1 MGLLIIAAAFG
12 ILLFFTLVLK
22 KSLLLSSAIALVVS
36 LLLINLFFGFKLKNL
51 LQASMHGLLTAT
63 EISLLVFG
71 ALVFF
76 NYLKADKF
84 IQKFEGALHQFS
96 SNKLI
101 IVIFLALFFGSF
113 IEGVSGFGTPAM
125 IIAPLLLGLR
135 FPAYLAAALP
145 LLANTIPVIF
155 GASGTPIKVGYADL
169 PVEQVPIYAAM
180 LMLMPAMLLPL
191 AFKRFLEADD
201 LLAQDSNKIKSYWI
215 AMSAGLSFVIP
226 FIFFSY
232 IGPDFPSILAAVT
245 GLLCWLFLIK
255 TTGKSYATI
264 NRTSLTQFFHT
275 FKPYLF
281 IAALL
286 IVGKLFL
293 GSAKLNVKWIAIGL
307 QKNIPLFQ
315 PGLFFILGLLILYS
329 FTKNR
334 SSISLKNVFKQ
345 TALKIPSTFIT
356 IACLAVLAKLLSQ
369 NLQVKEIIGSTT
381 NMPVILFY
389 VLAVATGFIGSFMA
403 GSATVSN
410 LLFGTEWY
418 QVGQQYQLQI
428 PLLLAC
434 QLAGAALGNG
444 LSIQNIAIV
453 QAVLNEKGLES
464 SIIKKLWK
472 MMLLLFLLICA
483 SAIFIS
489 LFHA

>member
-1 MGLLIIAAAFG
+1 MSLLIIAAAFG
-12 ILLFFTLVLK
+12 VLLFFTLVLK
-22 KSLLLSSAIALVVS
+22 KSLLLSSAVALLVS
-36 LLLINLFFGFKLKNL
+36 LLLSNLHFGFKLQNL
-51 LQASMHGLLTAT
+51 LQAGMHGLLTAT

-71 ALVFF
+71 ALVFY

-84 IQKFEGALHQFS
+84 IQQFEGALQQFS

-101 IVIFLALFFGSF
+101 IVIFLAFFFGSF

-155 GASGTPIKVGYADL
+155 GAAGTPIKVGFADL
-169 PVEQVPIYAAM
+169 PIEQVAVYASL

-191 AFKRFLEADD
+191 AFKRYLEADN
-201 LLAQDSNKIKSYWI
+201 LLATDTNKIRTYWI
-215 AMSAGLSFVIP
+215 AISAGLSFIIP

-245 GLLCWLFLIK
+245 GLLFWLFLVK
-255 TTGKSYATI
+255 ATGKSYATI
-264 NRTSLTQFFHT
+264 NRASLIQFFHT

-286 IVGKLFL
+286 VAGKLLL
-293 GSAKLNVKWIAIGL
+293 GSTKFSIEWPAIGL
-307 QKNIPLFQ
+307 QKNIALFQ
-315 PGLFFILGLLILYS
+315 PGLFFILGLFILYL

-334 SSISLKNVFKQ
+334 KSISLKTVFKQ
-345 TALKIPSTFIT
+345 TALRVPTTFMT
-356 IACLAVLAKLLSQ
+356 IACLAILAKLLSQ
-369 NLQVKEIIGSTT
+369 NLNVQELFGSTI

-410 LLFGTEWY
+410 LLFGKEWY

-434 QLAGAALGNG
+434 QLAGAALGNAI
-444 LSIQNIAIV
+444 SIQNIAMV

-464 SIIKKLWK
+464 SIIKKIWK
-472 MMLLLFLLICA
+472 MMLLLFLLIGA
-483 SAIFIS
+483 AAIFIS
-489 LFHA
+489 LFHL